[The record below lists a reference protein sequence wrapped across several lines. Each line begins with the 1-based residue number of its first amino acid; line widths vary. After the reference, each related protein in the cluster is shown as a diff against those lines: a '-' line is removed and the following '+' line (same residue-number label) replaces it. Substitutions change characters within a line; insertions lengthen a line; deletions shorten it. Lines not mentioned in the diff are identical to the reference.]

1 MGPVKRAAYILWM
14 RAKCKAKKRGLEFN
28 LTRAFVELALA
39 NGYCSITGIEFDISA
54 VRKKYSAFA
63 ASIDRKNPAMG
74 YTELNCQIVC
84 WIYNRAK
91 GNGTHEEVLILA
103 KAVLGTDYAF

>member
-1 MGPVKRAAYILWM
+1 MGPLKKVAYILWS

-28 LTRAFVELALA
+28 LTRAFVEVALEK
-39 NGYCSITGIEFDISA
+39 GVCVVTGVKFDVSA

-63 ASIDRKNPAMG
+63 ASIDRKNPNMG
-74 YTELNCQIVC
+74 YTEVNCQMVC

-91 GNGTHEEVLILA
+91 GNGTHEEVVLLA
-103 KAVLGTDYAF
+103 KAVLLK